1 MRAPAVSRGRLAALA
16 ALALAGVIVALLLL
30 TGSAGGEQG
39 KLGWEGESTV
49 VQSGRS
55 TDRVLVGTL
64 RNDSLEDV
72 DLRADDVR
80 VLDADGDE
88 IRSTARFLAGF
99 AHPLFAWSQEP
110 EDIGDYE
117 RRRLGEIVTIKP
129 GQTAPLVLSWRLASD
144 DGSAA
149 ERVDLGAAVMTLP

>member
-1 MRAPAVSRGRLAALA
+1 MKAPAVSRGRLAALA
-16 ALALAGVIVALLLL
+16 ALAFAGVVVALLLL

-39 KLGWEGESTV
+39 KLALVGKTTV
-49 VQSGRS
+49 VQSGKP

-64 RNDSLEDV
+64 RNDSPAAL

-80 VLDADGDE
+80 VLGADGKE
-88 IRSTARFLAGF
+88 IRSSARFLAGF

-110 EDIGDYE
+110 KNIGDFE

-129 GQTAPLVLSWRLASD
+129 GQTAPLVLSWRLAT
-144 DGSAA
+144 GGGRA
-149 ERVDLGAAVMTLP
+149 ERADFGAASITLP

>member
-16 ALALAGVIVALLLL
+16 ALALAGVVVALLLL

-39 KLGWEGESTV
+39 KLVLAGKTTV
-49 VQSGRS
+49 VQSGKP
-55 TDRVLVGTL
+55 TDRVLVGKL
-64 RNDSLEDV
+64 RNDSLKDI

-80 VLDADGDE
+80 VLAADGRE

-110 EDIGDYE
+110 KDIGDYE
-117 RRRLGEIVTIKP
+117 RTRLGEMVTIKP
-129 GQTAPLVLSWRLASD
+129 GETAPLVLSWRLASA
-144 DGSAA
+144 GEKA
-149 ERVDLGAAVMTLP
+149 ERADFGPASITLP